1 MLVFKHLRG
10 YCVRKGGSYNLQ
22 VAEIQGDE
30 FSAQDKKEFSK
41 LSQVEWAEGNP
52 AKCGQQYLGTM

>member
-1 MLVFKHLRG
+1 M
-10 YCVRKGGSYNLQ
+10 RKGGSYNLQ